1 MDEDLRFETQRVQM
15 VDTQLISRGIYS
27 LRVLDA
33 MRSVPRHAFVPRE
46 YLFAAYADGPL
57 PIGRDQTISQPYI
70 VALMT
75 ELLEL
80 TGCER
85 VLEIGTG
92 SGYQAAVLAEMAK
105 EVYTIERHPS
115 LARSAQVTLEKLGYE
130 NVVVHIGDGTIGL
143 VEFAPYDGI
152 LVTAAAPVVPK
163 SLLSQLKDG
172 GTLVIPV
179 GSRGSQSLERWQK
192 KGQNQEC
199 ETIISVA
206 FVPLIG
212 EEGWSEP

>member
-1 MDEDLRFETQRVQM
+1 MDEDLRFETQRAHM

-33 MRSVPRHAFVPRE
+33 MRSVPRHAFIPRE
-46 YLFAAYADGPL
+46 YHYAAYADGPL

-80 TGCER
+80 TGSER

-105 EVYTIERHPS
+105 EIHTIERHPS
-115 LARSAQVTLEKLGYE
+115 LARSARYTLEKLGYD
-130 NVVVHIGDGTIGL
+130 NVIVHVGDGSKGL
-143 VEFAPYDGI
+143 VEFAPYDGV
-152 LVTAAAPVVPK
+152 LVTAAAPVVPQ
-163 SLLSQLKDG
+163 SLLSQLKDS

-179 GSRGSQSLERWQK
+179 GGRGSQSLERWRK

-199 ETIISVA
+199 ETILSVA

-212 EEGWSEP
+212 EEGWREP